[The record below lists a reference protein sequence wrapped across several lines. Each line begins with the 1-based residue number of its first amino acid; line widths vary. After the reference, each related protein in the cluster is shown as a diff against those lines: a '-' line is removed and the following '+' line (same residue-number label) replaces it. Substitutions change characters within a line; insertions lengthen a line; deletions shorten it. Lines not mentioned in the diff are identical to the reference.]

1 MTVAITKN
9 QGNAVATTSNRGI
22 FDDQQIAIL
31 KSSYAKQLDNIEF
44 KVFLETA
51 AALKLNPFSREIY
64 AIKYGNI
71 MSLVTS
77 IDGYRKLSARS
88 GKFMGVTNGRL
99 RVKSRDGQSITIDH
113 EVYDPDEHTIISATI
128 GIRVKDWPEPVE
140 ATAVFKTYKKDQPN
154 WKLMPDVMILKCAE
168 AAAHRK
174 AALLPDLGVFSTVAP
189 IYVEEEIQDI
199 TDYRVV
205 DVQPEPPTTIPKDYK
220 PSTKHT
226 PKDSIVEK
234 MDIPVKPVKKEEPKT
249 EVVEP
254 EVGEEGETKKKPSK
268 AEETWEKIIKV
279 YTEEWGCSEPGVVY
293 LENRTLDHFH
303 VSDINEITDINEL
316 RRFAKEM
323 RVEMTQESFLPLPRP
338 TEED

>member
-234 MDIPVKPVKKEEPKT
+234 MDIPVKPVKKEEPKA

-254 EVGEEGETKKKPSK
+254 EEV
-268 AEETWEKIIKV
+268 AEKELTEAEKMLEKIMST
-279 YTEEWGCSEPGVVY
+279 YREWGSNEDGIVY
-293 LENRTLDHFH
+293 AENRILAHFD
-303 VSDINEITDINEL
+303 VSDPSEITDIKEL
-316 RRFAKEM
+316 RRYCAKDLKAEM
-323 RVEMTQESFLPLPRP
+323 QQESFLPLPRP